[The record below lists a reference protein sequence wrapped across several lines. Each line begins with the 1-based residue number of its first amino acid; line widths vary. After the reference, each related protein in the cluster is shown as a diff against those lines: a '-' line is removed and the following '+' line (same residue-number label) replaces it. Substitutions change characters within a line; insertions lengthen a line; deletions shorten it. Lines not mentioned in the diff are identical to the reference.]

1 MRMNLRAASPLKGS
15 LLALA
20 MASVLALVACGNDST
35 STTPNTS
42 PADTTPPQAKN
53 VIFFLGDGM
62 GLATLTAAR
71 IYAVGEDGDLTI
83 DTLPESGF
91 VKTFS
96 NDAQVTDSAPSM
108 SAYMTGVKMNNEV
121 ISMNSDTVAKAP
133 NADYTSNCGASN
145 GAASATL
152 LELAKAAGRSVGV
165 VTTTRVTHATPA
177 ATYAHVCHRD
187 AESDIAAQLTPGGA
201 LFNSKLGDGVD
212 VVFGG
217 GRQFFLPTAAS
228 GKRADGRD
236 LTAEFKAKGYSY
248 VSNKAEFD
256 ALDAS
261 KGGKALGL
269 FTGGHMSY
277 DLDRDAG
284 KEPSLAEM
292 TAKAI
297 QLLQKPG
304 KGFFLMVEGGRIDHA
319 LHETTARK
327 ALQDTVAFD
336 EAIKTALAEVRKT
349 DPDLKNTLIVVTA
362 DHDHTLVLNGY
373 AKRTGKTSASNAGV
387 LGLLRNY
394 SDGSIAKDADGKPYT
409 IIGFGNGENR
419 PAGAR
424 GSFADLTDDIVFAST
439 YHQEA
444 AIRVAAGSETHGGT
458 DVFIGAIGQGADT
471 FAGAMENIAVF
482 KLVRTAAGL

>member
-1 MRMNLRAASPLKGS
+1 MRILSLTLAVTAAIG
-15 LLALA
+15 LA
-20 MASVLALVACGNDST
+20 ACGSNGG
-35 STTPNTS
+35 
-42 PADTTPPQAKN
+42 PASGSANNNQGNRPAVAKN

-62 GLATLTAAR
+62 GINTTTAAR
-71 IYAVGEDGDLTI
+71 IYSVGEDGELTM

-121 ISMNSDTVAKAP
+121 ISMSSNTQAKSP
-133 NADYTSNCGASN
+133 TADFTSNCGSGN
-145 GAASATL
+145 GQPVSTL
-152 LELAKAAGRSVGV
+152 LELAKAGGKATGV

-177 ATYAHVCHRD
+177 ATYSHVCHRD
-187 AESDIAAQLTPGGA
+187 AESDIAAQLVPGGA
-201 LFNSKLGDGVD
+201 LYNAKLQDGVD

-217 GRQFFLPTAAS
+217 GRQFFLPKAAG

-236 LTAEFKAKGYSY
+236 LVAELKAKGYGY
-248 VSNKAEFD
+248 AADKTGFN
-256 ALDAS
+256 ALDPA
-261 KGGKALGL
+261 KTTRAVGL
-269 FTGGHMSY
+269 FTSSHMSY
-277 DLDRDAG
+277 DLDRDAS

-297 QLLQKPG
+297 SMLADRKDKQ
-304 KGFFLMVEGGRIDHA
+304 GFFLMVEGGRIDHA
-319 LHETTARK
+319 LHETTAKK

-336 EAIKTALAEVRKT
+336 QAIKTAIDAMKQR

-373 AKRTGKTSASNAGV
+373 AQRTGKTTASNPGV
-387 LGLLRNY
+387 LGLVKNY
-394 SDGSIAKDADGKPYT
+394 SNGSVATDADGMPYS

-419 PAGAR
+419 VNGNRNAA
-424 GSFADLTDDIVFAST
+424 AALTDAVVSAND

-444 AIRVAAGSETHGGT
+444 AVRMPAGGETHGGT
-458 DVFIGAIGQGADT
+458 DVYIGAIGQGADA
-471 FAGAMENIAVF
+471 FHGFLENIDVF
-482 KLVRTAAGL
+482 GLVKKAAAL